1 MRGLGMAQSTS
12 PRRDTVVGAVGL
24 AVLLVSGLVLAVAWL
39 IAVPA
44 PIFIGAAAVALAAM
58 IAVLISGYRAARSSG
73 TGVRSAIGRSMD
85 ELRQFCLLFF

>member
-1 MRGLGMAQSTS
+1 MAQSTS